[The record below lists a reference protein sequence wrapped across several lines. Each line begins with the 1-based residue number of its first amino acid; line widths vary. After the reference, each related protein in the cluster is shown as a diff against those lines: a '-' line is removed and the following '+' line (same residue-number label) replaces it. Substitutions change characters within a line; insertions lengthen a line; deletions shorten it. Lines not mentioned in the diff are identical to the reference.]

1 MRFNPRNMAVII
13 GENNVG
19 KSNLIRAIDLFLNLP
34 SRQPHTKDDFCNKAN
49 DIEIEVIFSDVS
61 EVAKE
66 ELEDYLDEEKRLKI
80 EMKFPFLE
88 NKKIIVVRNGEDVEV
103 PRGVLNILKKYL
115 PEFIRFEALRN
126 VTEETK
132 IKSTTSFGKL
142 IGLMLNE
149 IPEEEKDELN
159 EKLKEIE
166 AMLNEEEKF
175 EAIKNLE
182 DNLRT
187 KLNEQIPIRN
197 MNLRV
202 NVPTLDTI
210 LRNVVVEID
219 DGVLTRVEDKGTGL
233 QSSFI
238 LASMME
244 FAERGVK
251 KSVIFGM
258 EEPEND
264 LHPHAQRQMYE
275 TLQTLS
281 EKGYQVFVTTH
292 SPFFVNEANLYDL
305 ILMKKTSGGS
315 TVRQI
320 KENELSN
327 LDLSKI
333 ERNLDAGNS
342 EMFFAKCVLLVEGD
356 TEKFT
361 IPIFAS
367 KVADTDNPSNK
378 ISFDKLGISV
388 VGVGGKDNFV
398 PFLNVLKKFNIKSV
412 VMRDSDAIDI
422 DLNGL
427 CKRIKTLSS
436 DFEGILTEKGI
447 DKILNAI
454 DEIEQEGEK
463 NNLRDKLI
471 GEIKGIDRAMF
482 AKIIEAMK
490 SDKSLSIFGEYIN
503 QMDLDESK
511 IIRGIIAKYL
521 RNHSKPRLGRRIA
534 EKFEEEDI
542 PNEFKDVIS
551 EVKNVA
557 SLRDIL

>member
-1 MRFNPRNMAVII
+1 MAVII

-19 KSNLIRAIDLFLNLP
+19 KSNLIRAIELFLNLP
-34 SRQPHTKDDFCNKAN
+34 SKQPHTEDDFSNRAN

-61 EVAKE
+61 DEATG
-66 ELEDYLDEEKRLKI
+66 ELGDYLDEEKRLKVK
-80 EMKFPFLE
+80 MKFPFLE
-88 NKKIIVVRNGEDVEV
+88 NKKIIIVRNGEDVEV
-103 PRGVLNILKKYL
+103 QRGVLTTLKKYL
-115 PEFIRFEALRN
+115 PEFIPFEALRN

-142 IGLMLNE
+142 IGLMLDE
-149 IPEEEKDELN
+149 VPEEEKTKLN

-166 AMLNEEEKF
+166 VMLNEEEKF

-182 DNLRT
+182 GNLRT

-197 MNLRV
+197 LNLKV
-202 NVPTLDTI
+202 IVPTSDSI
-210 LRNVVVEID
+210 LRNVTVKID
-219 DGVLTRVEDKGTGL
+219 DGVPTPVEDKGTGL

-238 LASMME
+238 LASIRE
-244 FAERGVK
+244 FAERGVE

-292 SPFFVNEANLYDL
+292 SSFFVNEANLYDI
-305 ILMKKTSGGS
+305 ILMKKTSEGS

-320 KENELSN
+320 KENELSP

-342 EMFFAKCVLLVEGD
+342 KMFFAKCVLLVEGD
-356 TEKFT
+356 TEKVA

-367 KVADTDNPSNK
+367 KVTDTDNLLNK
-378 ISFDKLGISV
+378 ISFDKRGISV

-398 PFLNVLKKFNIKSV
+398 PFLNVLKKFDIKSV

-422 DLNGL
+422 DLDGL
-427 CKRIKTLSS
+427 CEHIKTLSS
-436 DFEGILTEKGI
+436 DFEGILTEKGV

-454 DEIEQEGEK
+454 DEIEQEREK
-463 NNLRDKLI
+463 NKLRDKLI
-471 GEIKGIDRAMF
+471 GEIKGIDRTMF
-482 AKIIEAMK
+482 EKIIEAMK
-490 SDKSLSIFGEYIN
+490 SDKSLSILGEYIN
-503 QMDLDESK
+503 HMDLDESK
-511 IIRGIIAKYL
+511 IICDIIAEYL

-534 EKFEEEDI
+534 EKFEEEV
-542 PNEFKDVIS
+542 PGEFKDVIIK
-551 EVKNVA
+551 VRNVV